1 MGKDET
7 GVSLHPATG
16 VQSCLLVCWVNSSEF
31 TIFAFSQVIIIQKL
45 LLITQC
51 NTFLGL

>member
-31 TIFAFSQVIIIQKL
+31 TIFAFSQVIINSEIV
-45 LLITQC
+45 IDHSM
-51 NTFLGL
+51 